1 MLADRGFRIAGST
14 ESVNSN
20 VLSAKY
26 GYKAPYIIFKHFWSI
41 YMQSRNYTYILECS
55 DGKLYT
61 GWTNCI
67 ERRLSEHNSGK
78 GARFTRGR
86 RPVKLRYLEISQTK
100 SDAMK
105 REAAIKKLTHAEKKQ
120 LILQADLKKIL
131 TENHIHI

>member
-1 MLADRGFRIAGST
+1 MEL
-14 ESVNSN
+14 
-20 VLSAKY
+20 
-26 GYKAPYIIFKHFWSI
+26 
-41 YMQSRNYTYILECS
+41 RNYTYILECS

-86 RPVKLRYLEISQTK
+86 RPVKLRYLEISKTK

-105 REAAIKKLTHAEKKQ
+105 REAAIKKLTHAQKEK
-120 LILQADLKKIL
+120 LILQGELEKIL
-131 TENHIHI
+131 EENHIYI

>member
-1 MLADRGFRIAGST
+1 
-14 ESVNSN
+14 
-20 VLSAKY
+20 
-26 GYKAPYIIFKHFWSI
+26 
-41 YMQSRNYTYILECS
+41 MQSRNYTYILECS

-105 REAAIKKLTHAEKKQ
+105 REAAIKKLTHAEKQQ